1 MNDALPGGNQFE
13 QVAANDHDDQRSG
26 FFSNLLHEALNGL
39 HTMLVEGRGI
49 ALSTSSAPGEASNIV
64 PEMAISDSNK
74 DPYSYGGDARTP
86 SNSPAAASQDFDPYA
101 YGGDTNG
108 DQKVPPFAPSANTAP
123 KDGSSD
129 KTAPGVPPADVPPST
144 PDSSDA
150 PPSNPD
156 GPDAPPSAPSNPDRK
171 DTPPAAP
178 QDSDKPQT
186 EPQKPDAPK
195 PEGDKE
201 IKMGDRMFT
210 VHSDGSA
217 EYKVAK
223 GDCVWFV
230 ATDVLKSRNGKA
242 PNDALIA
249 AEVNKIAEAS
259 GLTKNGRNP
268 NLIYPGD
275 KLVIPPAEKTENE
288 TQS

>member
-1 MNDALPGGNQFE
+1 NDASPGINQFE
-13 QVAANDHDDQRSG
+13 QVAANDHDDQRNG

-39 HTMLVEGRGI
+39 HTMIVEGRGI
-49 ALSTSSAPGEASNIV
+49 ALSSSADAGNVV
-64 PEMAISDSNK
+64 PEMAISDSK
-74 DPYSYGGDARTP
+74 VDPYSYGGDTRKQPNADTAP
-86 SNSPAAASQDFDPYA
+86 KSNFDPYA
-101 YGGDTNG
+101 YGGDSSPEQN
-108 DQKVPPFAPSANTAP
+108 VPPFAPSANNRP
-123 KDGSSD
+123 QDGQS
-129 KTAPGVPPADVPPST
+129 DVP
-144 PDSSDA
+144 
-150 PPSNPD
+150 
-156 GPDAPPSAPSNPDRK
+156 
-171 DTPPAAP
+171 PPAAP
-178 QDSDKPQT
+178 QQTDAPPPNAPPQT
-186 EPQKPDAPK
+186 DVPPATPTSTDAPPTAPANPNSGDVAPSTPPGSDSPPSAPPKPDSPT
-195 PEGDKE
+195 PDGDKQ

-275 KLVIPPAEKTENE
+275 KLVIPAAEKTENE